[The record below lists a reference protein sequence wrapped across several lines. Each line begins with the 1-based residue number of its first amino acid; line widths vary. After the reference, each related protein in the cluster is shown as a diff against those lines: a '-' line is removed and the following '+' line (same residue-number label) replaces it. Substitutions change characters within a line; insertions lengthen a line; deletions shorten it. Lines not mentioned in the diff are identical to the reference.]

1 MDFGVVTG
9 LISLGKVTKM
19 LEIVKQIGETIQQ
32 NVRGVQ
38 VAYSKIPTSVAD
50 LKALVSIRL
59 GKITPIDETSAGVPC
74 KFRYDFR
81 VEVWTRQ
88 DNILLW
94 YDIADQVVNALHL
107 QTFLEG
113 FTSLMLNDLTFLE
126 YRGEY
131 VYGYMDFVCF
141 KIGEKI

>member
-1 MDFGVVTG
+1 MTG
-9 LISLGKVTKM
+9 SMYLERVMKM

-50 LKALVSIRL
+50 LKALVSVRL
-59 GKITPIDETSAGVPC
+59 GKITPIEETSAGVPY

-107 QTFLEG
+107 KTFSEG
-113 FTSLMLNDLTFLE
+113 FTALELNDLTFLE

-131 VYGYMDFVCF
+131 VYGYMDFICF
-141 KIGEKI
+141 KIGEKV